1 MNDLDY
7 DEEDDAINEDMK
19 NFNELGLIRD
29 SEVLYQNQN
38 QTSLSDKGKPINI
51 HNNNKNP
58 KFFNQT
64 LNIPNKIKENL
75 INDSTEE
82 INEDNDADQ
91 EDFKNRNKTELNN
104 TLDDVW
110 TMHIYGRN
118 DPGNEYI
125 PLKRNAK
132 FFERILHPIQFG
144 SLRGSIFGLTSMCLG
159 AGSMVLA
166 KKCQELG
173 LVNFIILLILG
184 GFLSYCCL
192 VMMIKAGKSIK
203 EKNYSKVVKAILGNK
218 IGILVDITI
227 AIFLFGVLISY
238 QVIIYQTIGAVVFD
252 IMKMIGKM
260 DEKYETFK
268 DYKENIWQEKKYLKF
283 PIMFGVAVLDYPLCL
298 LKDISKMRI
307 PSLIG
312 VLAIVY
318 SIIVVIIESFFYIF
332 NENKDIINQMNW
344 IDITKSFN
352 IKDGIP
358 IFGGIATVF
367 FLYSCHAGAF
377 PVYKSLRNNTT
388 RRIKKVFRRS
398 ILLDVFL
405 YVFIA
410 TSSFITSPLDSPD
423 LILYRP
429 NLKGFDPDYFI
440 LIAKIGIIFNLFFS
454 TPANYAGF
462 RISFFQLVF
471 GNNKI
476 TNKKNIIVTACVL
489 AIVILIGA
497 LYDKI
502 LDYITLLGG
511 FCSVV
516 FCILIPGL
524 IYAKNDNIPKSKF
537 KKYFIIVT
545 VVILLIIGFTSGI
558 LTILF
563 QMVKIYPDEEEKK

>member
-1 MNDLDY
+1 MDHAYLWN
-7 DEEDDAINEDMK
+7 
-19 NFNELGLIRD
+19 
-29 SEVLYQNQN
+29 
-38 QTSLSDKGKPINI
+38 
-51 HNNNKNP
+51 
-58 KFFNQT
+58 
-64 LNIPNKIKENL
+64 
-75 INDSTEE
+75 
-82 INEDNDADQ
+82 
-91 EDFKNRNKTELNN
+91 
-104 TLDDVW
+104 
-110 TMHIYGRN
+110 
-118 DPGNEYI
+118 
-125 PLKRNAK
+125 
-132 FFERILHPIQFG
+132 
-144 SLRGSIFGLTSMCLG
+144 
-159 AGSMVLA
+159 SMVLA

-184 GFLSYCCL
+184 GFLAYCCL

-238 QVIIYQTIGAVVFD
+238 QVIVYQTIGAVVFD

-268 DYKENIWQEKKYLKF
+268 EYKENIWQEKKYLKF

-352 IKDGIP
+352 LKDGIP

-398 ILLDVFL
+398 ILLVVFL

-537 KKYFIIVT
+537 KKYLIITT

-563 QMVKIYPDEEEKK
+563 QMVKIYPEEEEKK